1 MFFSSFSIQ
10 KPQIIALKIALVFSV
25 IYSFVSIFSYLNIIL
40 TEQDFYKVYPIETIL
55 LLIGSLLLVSGNFLI
70 FLLKKSGFWLS
81 FLGTIMIFFIN
92 SSFDG
97 IAFYQ
102 KFYGIEFQLF
112 ILFVMKL
119 KMNGV
124 SMWDTIYQKSN
135 TIKTLTN

>member
-10 KPQIIALKIALVFSV
+10 KPQIIALKIALVFSI

-135 TIKTLTN
+135 TIKSSIN

>member
-1 MFFSSFSIQ
+1 MFFSSFGIQ
-10 KPQIIALKIALVFSV
+10 KPQIIALKIALVFSIV
-25 IYSFVSIFSYLNIIL
+25 YSFVSIFSYLNIIL

-135 TIKTLTN
+135 TIKSSTN

>member
-1 MFFSSFSIQ
+1 MFFSSFNIQ
-10 KPQIIALKIALVFSV
+10 KPQIIVLKTALVFSI
-25 IYSFVSIFSYLNIIL
+25 IYSFVSIFSYLDIIL
-40 TEQDFYKVYPIETIL
+40 TEQEFYKIYPIETIL

-112 ILFVMKL
+112 IFFVMKL
-119 KMNGV
+119 KINGV

-135 TIKTLTN
+135 TIKSSTN

>member
-135 TIKTLTN
+135 TIKSSTN

>member
-1 MFFSSFSIQ
+1 MFFSSFRIQ
-10 KPQIIALKIALVFSV
+10 KPQIIALKIALVFSI

-40 TEQDFYKVYPIETIL
+40 TEQDFYKIYPIETIL

-81 FLGTIMIFFIN
+81 FLGSMMIFFIN

-102 KFYGIEFQLF
+102 KFYGIEFQLLIF
-112 ILFVMKL
+112 FVMKL
-119 KMNGV
+119 KKNGV
-124 SMWDTIYQKSN
+124 NIWDIIYQKSEN
-135 TIKTLTN
+135 VEKFS

>member
-10 KPQIIALKIALVFSV
+10 KPQIIALKIALVFSI

>member
-10 KPQIIALKIALVFSV
+10 KPQIIALKIALVFSI

-124 SMWDTIYQKSN
+124 SVWDTIYQKSN
-135 TIKTLTN
+135 TIKSSIN

>member
-1 MFFSSFSIQ
+1 MLFSSFRIQ
-10 KPQIIALKIALVFSV
+10 KPQLIALKIALVFSI

-40 TEQDFYKVYPIETIL
+40 TEQDFYKIFPIETIL

-135 TIKTLTN
+135 TIKSSTN

>member
-10 KPQIIALKIALVFSV
+10 KPQIIALKIALVFSI

-135 TIKTLTN
+135 TIKSSTN

>member
-1 MFFSSFSIQ
+1 MFFSSFNIQ
-10 KPQIIALKIALVFSV
+10 KPQIIVLKIALVFSI
-25 IYSFVSIFSYLNIIL
+25 IYSFVSIFSYLDIIL
-40 TEQDFYKVYPIETIL
+40 TEQDFYKIYPIETIL

-112 ILFVMKL
+112 IFFVMK
-119 KMNGV
+119 
-124 SMWDTIYQKSN
+124 
-135 TIKTLTN
+135 